1 MGSKARHAA
10 DIIAVTCADRKPG
23 QAYVEPFVGGGNVI
37 CKVPQAG
44 GPRVASDVN
53 KYMVALL
60 DVAGNKGWLPPESM
74 TKTEWGRI
82 KKNQDNYAPELVAF
96 AATGP
101 TFGSKWM
108 DEWANDYEGKEG
120 TRYRQARDAVIR
132 DASGLQGIVFY
143 SLPYDQLTPHIPPGS
158 IVYCD
163 PPYSGTEIYT
173 GAKTKIKID
182 ESLSKNRWKPLAF
195 WKWADA
201 LVEQGHK
208 VYVSEYSGPPS
219 GIYNGTSP
227 ELKAERAA
235 LGARYKA
242 SAEDPTSPQS
252 VRDELYFA
260 IADVDKRIQA
270 NADALAARWEV
281 LWSKEVVSDFSATR
295 TEDNGGKRE
304 VEKLFHR
311 RPG

>member
-1 MGSKARHAA
+1 MVYYMGSKSRHA
-10 DIIAVTCADRKPG
+10 DDLIAVTCADRKQG
-23 QAYVEPFVGGGNVI
+23 TCYIEPFTGGGNVI
-37 CKVPQAG
+37 CRVPQAV
-44 GPRVASDVN
+44 GPRLANDIN
-53 KYMVALL
+53 WQMMAFLDAL
-60 DVAGNKGWLPPESM
+60 GNKGYQPPNKI
-74 TKTEWGRI
+74 TKTEYTKI
-82 KKNQDNYAPELVAF
+82 SKNPETFPPELVAF
-96 AATGP
+96 VATGL
-101 TFGSKWM
+101 TFGSKWF
-108 DEWANDYEGKEG
+108 EGWVGEEG
-120 TRYRQARDAVIR
+120 RCQRARENALEC
-132 DASGLQGIVFY
+132 APGLSGIVFC
-143 SLPYDQLTPHIPPGS
+143 SVSYDQLNPHIPSES
-158 IVYCD
+158 IIYCD
-163 PPYSGTEIYT
+163 PPYANTTIYE
-173 GAKTKIKID
+173 GAKTKIKVG
-182 ESLSKNRWKPLAF
+182 EALSKNTWKPLAF

-227 ELKAERAA
+227 GLRAERAA

-281 LWSKEVVSDFSATR
+281 LWSKEVTSDFSSTR